1 MSASQEARIL
11 TASGWALFAVF
22 LTTVIAS
29 SLPLQVVNPGW
40 GSKLSRLIVDSCS
53 LPLVG
58 LCLIRYSVYLQSLS
72 PNDQAERIQRAKLRI
87 SRLAG
92 AGTIALLLLAVW
104 QVALFLMIL
113 PGVEQQFS
121 SARGKLMQRSDAI
134 EQALSQALPEQIQQG
149 WEQLRRASPQS
160 PTLIAPLDDLSIEE
174 QREALLSRA
183 KAESRD
189 AVTSLKQQADAARF
203 QLGRDLLRVLL
214 VALIYAWA
222 FRAFVRYR

>member
-1 MSASQEARIL
+1 MPANQEARIL
-11 TASGWALFAVF
+11 SASGWALFVVF

-40 GSKLSRLIVDSCS
+40 GSKLSRLIVDASS

-58 LCLIRYSVYLQSLS
+58 MCLIRYSIYLQGLS
-72 PNDQAERIQRAKLRI
+72 PKAQADRLQRAKLRI

-92 AGTIALLLLAVW
+92 AGTISLVLLAAW
-104 QVALFLMIL
+104 QVALFVMIL

-121 SARGKLMQRSDAI
+121 SARGRLMQRSDAI
-134 EQALSQALPEQIQQG
+134 EQALSEALPDQIQQG
-149 WEQLRRASPQS
+149 WEQLRRVSPQS
-160 PTLIAPLDDLSIEE
+160 PPLTAPLVDLSIED

-183 KAESRD
+183 KAESKD